1 MLIIGATEHPL
12 NYHFE
17 RGGGLEYWTMGYL
30 QKGRISTRTAHGK
43 CIRAEGS
50 VSLIPPHTA
59 YSLEWAGRAEQQWAE
74 IYTVFSPPPDW
85 NHLLSWPIQEH
96 GLGVLEISDAEV
108 KNEVENALMNAMQV
122 LRSAR
127 SCRLPLAFNT
137 IERVLLILDEINPL
151 RGYQQL
157 DLRVRK
163 SLEYVSQHYSQ
174 MINLEILARHVCLS
188 PSRFAH
194 LFRSQMDVAPMQY
207 VERYRLER
215 AAEKLLS
222 SNQSVEQISFET
234 GFVNPFHFSSRF
246 RRHFNQ
252 APSRYR
258 LNPK

>member
-17 RGGGLEYWTMGYL
+17 RSGELEYWTMGYL
-30 QKGRISTRTAHGK
+30 QDGRISTRTAQGK

-50 VSLIPPHTA
+50 MSLIPPHSS
-59 YSLEWAGRAEQQWAE
+59 YSLDWGGGAGTWFE
-74 IYTVFSPPPDW
+74 IYTIFSPPPHW

-96 GLGVLEISDAEV
+96 GLGVLEISDEAV
-108 KNEVENALMNAMQV
+108 KDEVESALTDAKQL

-127 SCRLPLAFNT
+127 PCRLALAFNT
-137 IERVLLILDEINPL
+137 IERVLLIMDEINPL

-163 SLEYVSQHYSQ
+163 ALEYVSQHYSKTLS
-174 MINLEILARHVCLS
+174 LEILASHACLS

-194 LFRSQMDVAPMQY
+194 LFRAQMNTAPMQY

-222 SNQSVEQISFET
+222 SNQSIEQIALES

-246 RRHFNQ
+246 RRHFDQ
-252 APSRYR
+252 APSKYR
-258 LNPK
+258 INPK